1 MKMSMKKTLAVILAV
16 LSLSYLFIP
25 NNGMTA
31 SASSGGK
38 KAIYVLPGFLGSQLF
53 INDTKI
59 WVGPRIAL
67 DILTPLSSPLSYNA
81 NGNGMR
87 ATEGSTNRNDNTFDE
102 YGTFDT
108 YEALVSGL
116 RKAFDAKYG
125 GTGAY
130 DVIFF
135 SYNWLGDINESVA
148 KLETHI
154 NQNGYS
160 KVVFVAHS
168 AGGLLAADYISR
180 GSNKNKVEKAI
191 LIGAPLYGTY
201 AALEAIELGTQ
212 RELEN
217 TISETIR
224 RGFLQGT
231 DVGRVARNVA
241 DAYFHAYFKSIF
253 KNSPL
258 AYQLL
263 PSDEYLKNYPIQTS
277 FWERKLEKLKIVL
290 YETSSSYNSASGFY
304 SVLNNTAYTRQINTS
319 LTNGNTSKS
328 HRNFRET
335 VLKNDIASVLM
346 SIGAD
351 NVVLIGNKGGSSS
364 TGFQT
369 PTNAYYT
376 NKGLMDTD
384 FEGKLDIRYSYDGDG
399 MVTAFSSTMNN
410 NSAFK
415 FTNYPGVDHISLVKN
430 TNVIAQVI
438 SEI

>member
-1 MKMSMKKTLAVILAV
+1 MKISLKKTLAVIMAV

-25 NNGMTA
+25 SNGMTA
-31 SASSGGK
+31 SASSGDK

-67 DILTPLSSPLSYNA
+67 DLLTPLSSPLAYNA

-87 ATEGSTNRNDNTFDE
+87 AVEGSTNRNDKTFDE
-102 YGTFDT
+102 YGTFDI
-108 YEALVSGL
+108 YEELVSGL
-116 RKAFDAKYG
+116 RRAFDAKYG

-135 SYNWLGDINESVA
+135 SYNWLGDINDAAA

-154 NQNGYS
+154 NQNGYT

-180 GSNKNKVEKAI
+180 GNNKNKVEKAI
-191 LIGAPLYGTY
+191 LIGVPLYGTY

-217 TISETIR
+217 TISETVR

-231 DVGRVARNVA
+231 DAGRVTRTLV
-241 DAYFHAYFKSIF
+241 DAYFHAYFKNIF
-253 KNSPL
+253 KNSSL
-258 AYQLL
+258 AYQML

-277 FWERKLEKLKIVL
+277 FWGIKLEKLKIVL
-290 YETSSSYNSASGFY
+290 NETSTTYNSASGLY

-319 LTNGNTSKS
+319 LTNGSTSRS
-328 HRNFRET
+328 HKNFRET

-346 SIGAD
+346 SIGAN
-351 NVVLIGNKGGSSS
+351 NVVLIGNKGGSAS

-384 FEGKLDIRYSYDGDG
+384 FIGKLDIKYTYDGDG
-399 MVTAFSSTMNN
+399 IVTAFSSTMNN
-410 NSAFK
+410 NSSFR
-415 FTNYPGVDHISLVKN
+415 FSNYPGVDHISLVKN
-430 TNVIAQVI
+430 TNVIAQII